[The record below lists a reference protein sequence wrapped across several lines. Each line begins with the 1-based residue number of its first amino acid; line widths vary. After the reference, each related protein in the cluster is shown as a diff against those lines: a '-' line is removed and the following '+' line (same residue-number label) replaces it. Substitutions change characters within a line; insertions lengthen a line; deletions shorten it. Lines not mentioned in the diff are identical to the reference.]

1 MAKDDEQSR
10 ENRWTEALEPE
21 ELSFIRRFVLSSGSL
36 KDMAG
41 EYGVSYP
48 TIRARLDALIGKI
61 RRGHKEKPVSEL
73 RRVVRELVEEGTID
87 LPEAKK
93 ILAAG
98 QKDVKEVER
107 KKENERED

>member
-1 MAKDDEQSR
+1 MAKAHEQT
-10 ENRWTEALEPE
+10 RWTEGLEPE
-21 ELSFIRRFVLSSGSL
+21 ELNFIRRFVLHSGSL
-36 KDMAG
+36 KDMAE

-48 TIRARLDALIGKI
+48 TIRARLDGLIGKI
-61 RRGHKEKPVSEL
+61 RAGHKEKPVSEL

-98 QKDVKEVER
+98 QKDVKDIEQ
-107 KKENERED
+107 KTKEKDDD

>member
-1 MAKDDEQSR
+1 MAKTDEQT
-10 ENRWTEALEPE
+10 RWTEGLEPE
-21 ELSFIRRFVLSSGSL
+21 ELAFIRRFVLLSGSL
-36 KDMAG
+36 KDMAQ

-48 TIRARLDALIGKI
+48 TLRARLDGLIGKI
-61 RRGHKEKPVSEL
+61 RARHKEKPVSEL

-87 LPEAKK
+87 LPEARK

-98 QKDVKEVER
+98 QKDVKEIEQ